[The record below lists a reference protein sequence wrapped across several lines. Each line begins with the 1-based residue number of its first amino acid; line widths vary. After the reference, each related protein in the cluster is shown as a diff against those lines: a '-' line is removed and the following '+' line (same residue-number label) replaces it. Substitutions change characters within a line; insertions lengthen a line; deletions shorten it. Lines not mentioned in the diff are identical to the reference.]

1 MSSSSPHADPLG
13 RAGHISHHLLTL
25 IDSFAVRC
33 CARIKWLEQQLA
45 SACPDFDLSQGPQVN
60 AEFAETLHAPQDGL
74 GAMDASSS
82 VRTNPSDFTMHDNV
96 SEESTA
102 PKRSHSAMES
112 DVGSPLSVNARSVAI
127 DLGMLSLQ
135 SDSRQKHYLGS
146 SSGLFFTKL
155 MGLDN
160 ELRPAQAA
168 LQARRLAPLR
178 ISDEIYRSLY
188 DKLRQVFLG

>member
-1 MSSSSPHADPLG
+1 
-13 RAGHISHHLLTL
+13 
-25 IDSFAVRC
+25 
-33 CARIKWLEQQLA
+33 
-45 SACPDFDLSQGPQVN
+45 
-60 AEFAETLHAPQDGL
+60 
-74 GAMDASSS
+74 
-82 VRTNPSDFTMHDNV
+82 MHDNV
-96 SEESTA
+96 SEDSTA

-155 MGLDN
+155 LGLDN

-188 DKLRQVFLG
+188 EKLRQVFLGSNGTILSNIC